1 MSLLRLSVA
10 RLRMQA
16 LKRRGL
22 YGSVN
27 WMAMLGAWAALCVS
41 PAAAAT
47 FTWSPDG
54 ADGGTG
60 TWDTTLTNWNAGAV
74 AWPTSGTDNDAS
86 FAGTAG
92 TVTISGGVTVNDL
105 SFQTDGYTVTGGTM
119 TLNGTTP
126 TIGVTTGTATIG
138 STMTGSA
145 GMAKTGSGSL
155 VITTNATFTGTAT
168 IAGGSVR
175 LQGDGGG
182 AGRFSGISHL
192 EVDNAVLAYASTNSS
207 FFPTTTSVAVRN
219 GGVLDQAV
227 SGAGRFHTMA
237 TLTLENGASLTRT
250 GQQDGGGSFRI
261 AGGEDIKIIVLGNTT
276 SVIACGHF
284 ALGSTGILREFNVAD
299 GAAAIDLDVSAILV
313 NNSNGVLKTGAGTMQ
328 FRANNAYTGSTVVQE
343 GRLLVGT
350 GGAIGTSASFTA
362 DGGTLSIANNL
373 GNSLNAKALTVQDGG
388 IVSMENTS
396 NNWTQIGGL
405 TLANG
410 GTLSTTG
417 ANDANGTFQLRGD
430 VTVSG
435 NTTSTIAA
443 SLGLRDDSGTR
454 IFDVA
459 DGTAGIDL
467 LVSSFIA
474 NGGGGITSG
483 LTKTGAGRMVLSGQ
497 NTYTGTTEIN
507 AGSLIINGSVGG
519 DVVVAAGATLGGS
532 GVLGRTLSGAGLVSV
547 GNSPGI
553 GTAGAVD
560 PSAGTD
566 WVFEITGTAP
576 VWNSGTSASVND
588 VLRLTDTT
596 PFLSNLSSGNTVD
609 VLFALS
615 GGSPLVQGDY
625 LGGFFVDN
633 ALFDLSAALANGQF
647 RYWVVGEY
655 GSAGDRQVFN
665 VGANGAG
672 VTYSLLAAY
681 DSSLT
686 ASYTVTP
693 QTVDFGSGNVTGAV
707 TQFVVVPEP
716 ASLGVA
722 AIGIGLAGWARFRR
736 RRVGEVR

>member
-1 MSLLRLSVA
+1 
-10 RLRMQA
+10 
-16 LKRRGL
+16 
-22 YGSVN
+22 
-27 WMAMLGAWAALCVS
+27 
-41 PAAAAT
+41 
-47 FTWSPDG
+47 
-54 ADGGTG
+54 
-60 TWDTTLTNWNAGAV
+60 
-74 AWPTSGTDNDAS
+74 
-86 FAGTAG
+86 
-92 TVTISGGVTVNDL
+92 
-105 SFQTDGYTVTGGTM
+105 
-119 TLNGTTP
+119 
-126 TIGVTTGTATIG
+126 
-138 STMTGSA
+138 
-145 GMAKTGSGSL
+145 
-155 VITTNATFTGTAT
+155 
-168 IAGGSVR
+168 
-175 LQGDGGG
+175 
-182 AGRFSGISHL
+182 
-192 EVDNAVLAYASTNSS
+192 
-207 FFPTTTSVAVRN
+207 
-219 GGVLDQAV
+219 
-227 SGAGRFHTMA
+227 
-237 TLTLENGASLTRT
+237 
-250 GQQDGGGSFRI
+250 
-261 AGGEDIKIIVLGNTT
+261 
-276 SVIACGHF
+276 
-284 ALGSTGILREFNVAD
+284 
-299 GAAAIDLDVSAILV
+299 
-313 NNSNGVLKTGAGTMQ
+313 MQ
-328 FRANNAYTGSTVVQE
+328 FRANNAYTGSTVVNE

-350 GGAIGTSASFTA
+350 GGGIGTSASFTA
-362 DGGTLSIANNL
+362 DGGTLSIANSAS
-373 GNSLNAKALTVQDGG
+373 NSLNAKALTVQNGG
-388 IVSMENTS
+388 VVSMENTS
-396 NNWTQIGGL
+396 NNWTQIGAL
-405 TLANG
+405 TLVNG

-443 SLGLRDDSGTR
+443 ALGLRGDSGTR

-459 DGTAGIDL
+459 DGAAGSDL

-474 NGGGGITSG
+474 NGAVGITSGLTKTGAGTMELRANNTYTGSTVVNGGQLLVGTGGAIGNSASFTADGGTLSIANNAGNSLNAKALTVQNGGIVSMENTSNNWTQIGALTLVNGGTLSTTGANDANGTFQLRGDVTVSGNTTSTIAAALGLRGDSGTRIFDVADGAAGTDLLVSSSIVNGAGGITSG

-588 VLRLTDTT
+588 VLRLTDAT

-615 GGSPLVQGDY
+615 GGSPIAEGDY

-633 ALFDLSAALANGQF
+633 AAFDLSAALANGQF

-655 GSAGDRQVFN
+655 GSAGDQQVFN

-672 VTYSLLAAY
+672 VTYSLLSAY

-686 ASYTVTP
+686 ASYLVTP

-722 AIGIGLAGWARFRR
+722 AIGIGLAGWAWFCR
-736 RRVGEVR
+736 RRVRDGR